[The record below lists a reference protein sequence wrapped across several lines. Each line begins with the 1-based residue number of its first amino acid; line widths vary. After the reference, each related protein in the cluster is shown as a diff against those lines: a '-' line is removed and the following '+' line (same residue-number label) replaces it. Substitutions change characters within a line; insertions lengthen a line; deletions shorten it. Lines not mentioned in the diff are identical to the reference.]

1 MVVSTEDGQRF
12 GEAVEASQL
21 GRRRLFGASND
32 NDLSSYLADPGTLV
46 VTHQRHTLPTLG
58 FTLVSHEPLPP
69 WWKQG
74 K

>member
-46 VTHQRHTLPTLG
+46 VTH
-58 FTLVSHEPLPP
+58 
-69 WWKQG
+69 
-74 K
+74 